1 MADNTI
7 DSLRLEIAADAGIA
21 VRSLDRLAESLL
33 KLQGSLNGIRAGKFQ
48 DLANGI
54 RQLSDGME
62 RFSGSVKTADF
73 TRIATGLN
81 KLTGVNVQGVSDASR
96 AINTLTANISEI
108 GKISFDSQGIVN
120 IANSV
125 AQLGRKTV
133 TTAAENI
140 PKLTLGLKQLSSD
153 LSGFQIKGFNFDSL
167 AQLTSSI
174 TKLGGKSATTAAS
187 GNIDKLAVALR
198 SMMTTLSTAPRVS
211 QNIIQMTQAL
221 AQLASAGGKAGTA
234 TRSLSSG
241 FLSFSSSSGK
251 AAKSAGGLAAAF
263 GRFYATYWLLIRSLG
278 LFKSAIDISSD
289 LTEVQNV
296 VDVTFGNMTETMNK
310 FASSALQNYG
320 MSELMAKQIASRFQA
335 MGVAMGF
342 AQDEMSNMSI
352 ELTKLAGDM
361 ASFYNESQESIAY
374 ALQSVFTGETEPLML
389 AA

>member
-7 DSLRLEIAADAGIA
+7 DSLQLEISANANVAEK
-21 VRSLDRLAESLL
+21 SLEKLAESLL
-33 KLQGSLNGIRAGKFQ
+33 KLKGSLGGISNGQFQ
-48 DLANGI
+48 NLASGI
-54 RQLSDGME
+54 RQLSDSME

-153 LSGFQIKGFNFDSL
+153 LSGFQIKGVNFDSL

-187 GNIDKLAVALR
+187 GNIDKLAVALK

-263 GRFYATYWLLIRSLG
+263 GKFYATYWLIIRSLG
-278 LFKSAIDISSD
+278 TFKKAIDISSD
-289 LTEVQNV
+289 LTEV
-296 VDVTFGNMTETMNK
+296 D
-310 FASSALQNYG
+310 
-320 MSELMAKQIASRFQA
+320 
-335 MGVAMGF
+335 
-342 AQDEMSNMSI
+342 
-352 ELTKLAGDM
+352 KLA
-361 ASFYNESQESIAY
+361 A
-374 ALQSVFTGETEPLML
+374 
-389 AA
+389 